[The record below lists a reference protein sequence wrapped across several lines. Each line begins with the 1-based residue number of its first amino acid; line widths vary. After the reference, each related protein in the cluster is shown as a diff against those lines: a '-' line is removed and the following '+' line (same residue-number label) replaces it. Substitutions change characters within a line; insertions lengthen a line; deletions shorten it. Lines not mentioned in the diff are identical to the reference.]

1 MLPGTRQNASSNPP
15 RIGGWCGAGRRLDQA
30 FSLPLILGV
39 LILHTTSLLADEF
52 SQTSRYSARLFS
64 GGTLII
70 DSRVGDIHVS
80 GWDEPRVQVDA
91 EKVVRAGNQKAAQP
105 LFGKIGVVVEGQDK
119 EVRLLTSYP
128 ARRFWRPFR
137 GESKLTI
144 NFEIKMPYD
153 ADLVLHCVDGDVRVS
168 GVTGREQLRV
178 NYGDVEI
185 DVPSVWALRS
195 LYAHAWLGYVQSDLH
210 GTESDGA
217 GIGQKISFWNPE
229 GKQEVAVQ
237 VRMGGVFVYS
247 DAQ

>member
-1 MLPGTRQNASSNPP
+1 MVRGSWLHLPA
-15 RIGGWCGAGRRLDQA
+15 RIRLWRPAGRRFYLWL
-30 FSLPLILGV
+30 SLPVTFFIL
-39 LILHTTSLLADEF
+39 LLSSVPLRADEF
-52 SQTSRYSARLFS
+52 SQNSRYSARLFS

-80 GWDEPRVQVDA
+80 GWDEPRVEIDA

-105 LFGKIGVVVEGQDK
+105 LFGRIQVVLQGQDK

-128 ARRFWRPFR
+128 PRRFWRPFR

-144 NFEIKMPYD
+144 NFEIKMPFD
-153 ADLVLHCVDGDVRVS
+153 ADLVLHCVDGDVRVA
-168 GVTGREQLRV
+168 GVSGREQLRV

-217 GIGQKISFWNPE
+217 GLRQKISFWNPN

>member
-1 MLPGTRQNASSNPP
+1 MVQRSRRRVYLSMPRMSVHRRARRWPDSAHCLPVLLGAVLLSS
-15 RIGGWCGAGRRLDQA
+15 ARLR
-30 FSLPLILGV
+30 
-39 LILHTTSLLADEF
+39 ADEF

-80 GWDEPRVQVDA
+80 GWDEPRVEIDA
-91 EKVVRAGNQKAAQP
+91 EKVVRAGNEKAAQP
-105 LFGKIGVVVEGQDK
+105 LFGKIGVVVQGQDK
-119 EVRLLTSYP
+119 EVRLLTAYP

-144 NFEIKMPYD
+144 NFEIKMPFD

-210 GTESDGA
+210 GTQSDGA
-217 GIGQKISFWNPE
+217 GMSQKISFWNPD